1 MQDFKKFIIQIQTLI
16 ISSDNIYTINGGES
30 LFELKEFALTD
41 ILNQP
46 VEQILYHIQR
56 LELIRQLFIDF
67 WANHDTIPD
76 YTREVHPATYFAC
89 LELESYFKIVKQEK
103 IPSTDFSYEFIDH
116 LLSAIRERTSLLSD
130 FIWSIEN
137 AVNRNTKPDK
147 ESKDD
152 KNEKLI
158 QDTFKSIPVF
168 KSEIITELFDLLKT
182 YFVPEDQDLLFDLL
196 QDAAQQTKQKI
207 MFYGNGN
214 QLADAFK
221 QLVDANLIVGCNKA
235 ELSRWVREHFYYK
248 DKTSQKSYTEKYL
261 NDIISSD
268 TKACQS
274 PILDI
279 KKREN
284 GQYGVFPTQR
294 IKKNYKKY

>member
-1 MQDFKKFIIQIQTLI
+1 MQDFKKFIIQIQTLT
-16 ISSDNIYTINGGES
+16 ISRDDIYAINGGGS
-30 LFELKEFALTD
+30 FFELKEFALTD

-46 VEQILYHIQR
+46 EEQIFYQIQR
-56 LELIRQLFIDF
+56 LELIRQLFTDF

-89 LELESYFKIVKQEK
+89 LELESYFKIVEQEK
-103 IPSTDFSYEFIDH
+103 IPHADLSYEFIDQ
-116 LLSAIRERTSLLSD
+116 LLRAIRERMNLLSD

-137 AVNRNTKPDK
+137 AVKRDAKADID
-147 ESKDD
+147 SKDD
-152 KNEKLI
+152 EKLI
-158 QDTFKSIPVF
+158 QDKFKSIPVF
-168 KSEIITELFDLLKT
+168 KSEIVPELFDLLKA
-182 YFVPEDQDLLFDLL
+182 YFAQKDQDLLLDLL
-196 QDAAQQTKQKI
+196 QGAAQQTEQKI
-207 MFYGNGN
+207 MFHGNGN

-221 QLVDANLIVGCNKA
+221 QLTDANLIVGCNKA
-235 ELSRWVREHFYYK
+235 ELSVWIRKYFSYK

-268 TKACQS
+268 TKTCQS